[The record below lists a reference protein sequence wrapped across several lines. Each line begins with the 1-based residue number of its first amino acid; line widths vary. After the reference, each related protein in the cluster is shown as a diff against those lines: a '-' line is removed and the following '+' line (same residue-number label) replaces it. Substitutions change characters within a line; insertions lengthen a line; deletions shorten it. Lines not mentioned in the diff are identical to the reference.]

1 MTSAFEGYLPLGAA
15 IQDAVGS
22 GTPCLRMVHAHRIRR
37 KPGSVETMAQLA
49 QLETGLTVY
58 SVKLSHVPSPAWRA
72 VFLRPPNRLRTSTF
86 TPDLGRVDLRGD
98 AMIFRTPQ
106 GRLDVWLDPIDTSIA
121 YANSVVEK

>member
-1 MTSAFEGYLPLGAA
+1 MPEHGPRL
-15 IQDAVGS
+15 
-22 GTPCLRMVHAHRIRR
+22 RIRR

-72 VFLRPPNRLRTSTF
+72 AFLRPPDRRRTSTF

-98 AMIFRTPQ
+98 TVIFRTAQ
-106 GRLDVWLDPIDTSIA
+106 GRLDVWLGRIDTWIA
-121 YANSVVEK
+121 YANSVVEE